1 MEFWLWSLIAILL
14 IIIVLLII
22 KICLMK
28 KSAREISE
36 SFLDR
41 LTEDTNTLID
51 ISSRDRHMRKLAQ
64 EINIQLNK
72 LKEERHR
79 FQQGDRELKDAVTNI
94 SHDLRTPLTAV
105 CGYLDLL
112 EREETSEDA
121 GRYLAV
127 IRSRTEILRQLTEE
141 LFRYSVFTSAA
152 DKAPGE
158 PVILNRLLEDSISA
172 FYAALKQR
180 GITPRITL
188 PEEKIRRTL
197 SRSACSRLF
206 GNLISNALK
215 YSDGDL
221 EITLKDTGEI
231 IFSNHASRLDRIQ
244 VERLFDRFYT
254 VETASSRS
262 NGLGLSIA
270 RTLTEQMGGAISA
283 GYEDGILRICILF
296 PGTAVYT
303 LPPEN

>member
-254 VETASSRS
+254 VETASSLS

-270 RTLTEQMGGAISA
+270 RTLAEQMGGTISA

-296 PGTAVYT
+296 PETAVYT